1 MSIYPSPIFPN
12 ALGEFNPIYFPNRDE
27 IKYVRMLNPIQENG
41 ITYTKKD
48 GFLRTKLNFTF
59 DDFYNVATIPN
70 LIVNNNV
77 TISSQLYIDNNFVL
91 KGDLSVTGNTLLN
104 GNLDVTGV
112 TTLNNNVFLK
122 GLVGSNSLLFLS
134 SSTKQI
140 LTDNNL
146 TYNPS
151 ANLLTCTG
159 DANIRENLIVSG
171 STNLIDANINNNLFV
186 SGASTLRGNLLIT
199 GNTEI
204 KNTLTVSGTTNLI
217 NTNINNN
224 LFVSGNSTIR
234 GSLLVS
240 GNSDLRGTLNVS
252 NISTLRN
259 TNIIGNLGINQS
271 NALTQLQ
278 FSDENVYHIRFDS
291 LSAPAPRYYKLT
303 SMNYGGQIVGS
314 FRIYGTL
321 SGDQSNDRGSSIID
335 IRYSNRTSASG
346 DSPTLI
352 GSVLGSVGNV
362 ANILIYKNT
371 VSLTYDIY
379 LFVNTFCLVDI
390 NIQRIGANAPLSYDG
405 SYIITAPT
413 GVTNIYNM
421 QTRFSDTTVN
431 DSILYKSTNKDEFTL
446 NRTYSTAGW
455 YLITSILFVNSFI
468 AGLWMNGWIGGDEL
482 SRGNANI
489 NLTFKC
495 KNNTQDDPIIYGSC
509 FGQLNNAYNDILIYK
524 NTTTSTYDVY
534 LYQGQF
540 VNNYITFSKFVGSTN
555 NITIS
560 SVPNYTT
567 IPPGGLAY
575 RLSDNFSTI
584 SNNVFYQGARTGF
597 GIGTATPSAGF
608 HVSNTSILQ
617 NGVSMRSTLHI
628 AGASTLLSTLNVGNN
643 AVIVG
648 STSLNST
655 LHVAGASTF
664 LSTLNVSGNATIN
677 NITTNSLLVTG
688 AVSMG
693 STLDIDSDNLFDYS
707 LITPNFKYGIVDLPN
722 GSFTSICWSE
732 PLKIWVAVGGNGL
745 LLSANSSIC
754 WSYDS
759 ITWNKSITVPNN
771 IEWEFVVWANDR
783 FIACGESN
791 ATPSNRIIYSY
802 DGLTWVNTNSLTVL
816 NSWRK
821 LCYAPEINTT
831 VCVASAIS
839 QGIIYSLTR
848 GVSWSV
854 ATGYASSIFFRDV
867 AWSPTLRLFI
877 AVAYSYTSVANSI
890 YRSVDGINWT
900 ASFNLATDYQ
910 WYCVCWAGYP
920 INKFIVMAS
929 TGVGNQRSIY
939 SNDGIIW
946 VQSTSTNTIPNNSW
960 TSVIYNSYLKK
971 IIAISF
977 DGSNRIITSD
987 NGNQW
992 NINSYLTTN
1001 VLSNLDF
1008 NSDKTVFIS
1017 SNYNVSTKNVFSSIN
1032 LIDFTTNDVSGLA
1045 DSVNTNFVNMAF
1057 GNNKLFLVCSA
1068 LTGSP
1073 QRFFTSTNEGKTWTA
1088 LLNATIN
1095 PYSWNDIKYS
1105 NNIFVALTSNGTT
1118 TTQRICTSV
1127 DGVSWTF
1134 ITTLNNNFSSV
1145 TYSNSTLDR
1154 WVAVSITGTVRAM
1167 FSSNPSVLW
1176 SSTGVNINTS
1186 TTWKQVIWCDGIDR
1200 FVAVGDSGT
1209 SPATQIAYS
1218 DTGVTWIASSNTITN
1233 AWCSVAWSPTL
1244 NLMVAISTNNNNNRF
1259 ICSRNG
1265 AYWYPCYLNLF
1276 NISNDQ
1282 WSKIIW
1288 SSLHKKFFVCNNTYD
1303 GLLLYS
1309 SDGFNW
1315 FYLTIPNN
1323 KYNSIVYIDDLNK
1336 VFLLGGDN
1344 VDTYKKII
1352 YSEDP
1357 IENINSACVRINNK
1371 TQGVLLPSLT
1381 ESQKNI
1387 TNNPIEGMLIYD
1399 NSAKNLSF
1407 FNGSSFISPLSYIY
1421 YASSGTVVTTTVT
1434 SGNPYQTDLFI
1445 KLTPR
1450 SLSSKFYITCNIAL
1464 GGSYH
1469 SAYMLYKNIN
1479 SGFYSKVGTAK
1490 IGNRFVIEGRGY
1502 VGNDPNAISN
1512 ISNTTMDEPKSLLPI
1527 VYSVFISGTESPNV
1541 LTFNRSKN
1549 YTDTSLNEGTICYST
1564 MVIYET
1570 I

>member
-1 MSIYPSPIFPN
+1 
-12 ALGEFNPIYFPNRDE
+12 
-27 IKYVRMLNPIQENG
+27 
-41 ITYTKKD
+41 
-48 GFLRTKLNFTF
+48 
-59 DDFYNVATIPN
+59 
-70 LIVNNNV
+70 
-77 TISSQLYIDNNFVL
+77 
-91 KGDLSVTGNTLLN
+91 
-104 GNLDVTGV
+104 
-112 TTLNNNVFLK
+112 
-122 GLVGSNSLLFLS
+122 
-134 SSTKQI
+134 
-140 LTDNNL
+140 
-146 TYNPS
+146 
-151 ANLLTCTG
+151 
-159 DANIRENLIVSG
+159 
-171 STNLIDANINNNLFV
+171 
-186 SGASTLRGNLLIT
+186 
-199 GNTEI
+199 
-204 KNTLTVSGTTNLI
+204 
-217 NTNINNN
+217 
-224 LFVSGNSTIR
+224 
-234 GSLLVS
+234 
-240 GNSDLRGTLNVS
+240 
-252 NISTLRN
+252 
-259 TNIIGNLGINQS
+259 
-271 NALTQLQ
+271 
-278 FSDENVYHIRFDS
+278 
-291 LSAPAPRYYKLT
+291 
-303 SMNYGGQIVGS
+303 
-314 FRIYGTL
+314 
-321 SGDQSNDRGSSIID
+321 
-335 IRYSNRTSASG
+335 
-346 DSPTLI
+346 
-352 GSVLGSVGNV
+352 
-362 ANILIYKNT
+362 
-371 VSLTYDIY
+371 
-379 LFVNTFCLVDI
+379 
-390 NIQRIGANAPLSYDG
+390 
-405 SYIITAPT
+405 
-413 GVTNIYNM
+413 
-421 QTRFSDTTVN
+421 
-431 DSILYKSTNKDEFTL
+431 
-446 NRTYSTAGW
+446 
-455 YLITSILFVNSFI
+455 
-468 AGLWMNGWIGGDEL
+468 
-482 SRGNANI
+482 
-489 NLTFKC
+489 
-495 KNNTQDDPIIYGSC
+495 
-509 FGQLNNAYNDILIYK
+509 
-524 NTTTSTYDVY
+524 
-534 LYQGQF
+534 
-540 VNNYITFSKFVGSTN
+540 
-555 NITIS
+555 
-560 SVPNYTT
+560 
-567 IPPGGLAY
+567 
-575 RLSDNFSTI
+575 
-584 SNNVFYQGARTGF
+584 
-597 GIGTATPSAGF
+597 
-608 HVSNTSILQ
+608 
-617 NGVSMRSTLHI
+617 MRSTLHV
-628 AGASTLLSTLNVGNN
+628 AGATTLLSTLNVGNN
-643 AVIVG
+643 AVLVG
-648 STSLNST
+648 AVSMRST
-655 LHVAGASTF
+655 LHVAGATTL
-664 LSTLNVSGNATIN
+664 LSTLNVGGNANIN
-677 NITTNSLLVTG
+677 NITTNSLLVNG

-771 IEWEFVVWANDR
+771 IEWESVVWANDR

-791 ATPSNRIIYSY
+791 ATSTNRIIYSY

-816 NSWRK
+816 NPWRK

-848 GVSWSV
+848 GVSWGV

-877 AVAYSYTSVANSI
+877 AVAYSYTLVANSI

-900 ASFNLATDYQ
+900 ASFNLSNGFQ
-910 WYCVCWAGYP
+910 WYSVCWAGYP

-929 TGVGNQRSIY
+929 IGVGNQRSIY
-939 SNDGIIW
+939 SNDGISW
-946 VQSTSTNTIPNNSW
+946 VQSTSTNTIPSNSW

-977 DGSNRIITSD
+977 DGTNRIITSD

-1057 GNNKLFLVCSA
+1057 GNNKLILVCSA
-1068 LTGSP
+1068 LSGSP
-1073 QRFFTSTNEGKTWTA
+1073 QKFFTSNNEGKTWTA
-1088 LLNATIN
+1088 LSDVTIN

-1145 TYSNSTLDR
+1145 TYSNSTLDI

-1186 TTWKQVIWCDGIDR
+1186 TTWKQVIWCDEIDR

-1323 KYNSIVYIDDLNK
+1323 KYNSIVFIDDLNK

-1469 SAYMLYKNIN
+1469 TAYMLYKNIN

-1527 VYSVFISGTESPNV
+1527 IYSVFISGTEAPNV